1 MLRLINIYFIFG
13 LLFNFTFF
21 TSPLLAAEKT
31 TGNTIQDPFARGV
44 IKPPQYSTNLDREK
58 SLNGRLDDVRALADF
73 RYYRIL
79 GIYQNEQSAL
89 KDVIEISWP
98 EKVDVSSNNAFYVSL
113 GTFPEKK
120 LAQQAGRDFI
130 ATFIN
135 NLNHRVIIRGSKDST
150 FGFADRENNNK
161 KRSPEKK
168 LAYELEYGPFNNSEF
183 ARANC
188 FFLRNQI
195 SQYSLDCALI
205 NKRLVHKEERMK
217 DIASSATIGL
227 SQAGLMALKDSPLAF
242 NQKDL
247 LSTVLTVYE
256 GENLGTSDF
265 FIVNINQYGIYVASK
280 FDESLLIP
288 AVTIPVN
295 LQNIPAGGP
304 TPALPAA
311 PPAKTN

>member
-1 MLRLINIYFIFG
+1 MLRLLNIYFVFG
-13 LLFNFTFF
+13 LIFNFTFF

-31 TGNTIQDPFARGV
+31 LGNTIQDPFARGV

-58 SLNGRLDDVRALADF
+58 SLNGRLDDVRALDDF

-79 GIYQNEQSAL
+79 GIYQNEQSSL
-89 KDVIEISWP
+89 KNVIEISWP
-98 EKVDVSSNNAFYVSL
+98 EKVDVSSNNAFYISL
-113 GTFPEKK
+113 GTFYEKK

-135 NLNHRVIIRGSKDST
+135 NLNRRVIIRGNKDST

-168 LAYELEYGPFNNSEF
+168 LAYELEYGPFNNLEF

-205 NKRLVHKEERMK
+205 NKRLVHKEERIK

-288 AVTIPVN
+288 AVTFPVN
-295 LQNIPAGGP
+295 MQNVTAGGP
-304 TPALPAA
+304 SPGLPAA
-311 PPAKTN
+311 APSKTN

>member
-1 MLRLINIYFIFG
+1 MLRLLNIYFVFG
-13 LLFNFTFF
+13 LLFSFTFF

-31 TGNTIQDPFARGV
+31 LGNTIQDPFARGV

-58 SLNGRLDDVRALADF
+58 SLNGRLDDVRSLADF

-98 EKVDVSSNNAFYVSL
+98 EKVDVSSNNAFYISL
-113 GTFPEKK
+113 GTFYEKK

-135 NLNHRVIIRGSKDST
+135 NLNHHVIIRGNKDST

-168 LAYELEYGPFNNSEF
+168 LAYELEYGPFNNLEF
-183 ARANC
+183 ARASC
-188 FFLRNQI
+188 FFLRNQL

-205 NKRLVHKEERMK
+205 NKRLVHKEERIK

-288 AVTIPVN
+288 SVTFPVN
-295 LQNIPAGGP
+295 LQNITAGGLAP
-304 TPALPAA
+304 GLPAA
-311 PPAKTN
+311 APSKTN

>member
-1 MLRLINIYFIFG
+1 MLRVINKYFIFV

-21 TSPLLAAEKT
+21 NSPLLAAEKT
-31 TGNTIQDPFARGV
+31 LGNTIQDPFARGV

-58 SLNGRLDDVRALADF
+58 SLNGRLDDVRALDDF

-79 GIYQNEQSAL
+79 GIYQNEQSSL
-89 KDVIEISWP
+89 KNVIEISWP
-98 EKVDVSSNNAFYVSL
+98 EKVDVSSNNAFYISL
-113 GTFPEKK
+113 GTFYEKK

-135 NLNHRVIIRGSKDST
+135 NLNHRVIIRGNKDST

-168 LAYELEYGPFNNSEF
+168 LAYELEYGPFNNLEF

-205 NKRLVHKEERMK
+205 NKRLVHKEERIK

-288 AVTIPVN
+288 AVTFPVN
-295 LQNIPAGGP
+295 MQNITAGGP
-304 TPALPAA
+304 APGLPAA
-311 PPAKTN
+311 APSKTN

>member
-31 TGNTIQDPFARGV
+31 TGNTIQDPCARGV

-79 GIYQNEQSAL
+79 GIYQNDQSSL
-89 KDVIEISWP
+89 KNVIEISWP
-98 EKVDVSSNNAFYVSL
+98 EKVDVSSNNAFYISL

-135 NLNHRVIIRGSKDST
+135 NLNHRVIIRGNKESI

-205 NKRLVHKEERMK
+205 NKRLVHKEERSK

-288 AVTIPVN
+288 AVTFPVN
-295 LQNIPAGGP
+295 LQNITAGGP
-304 TPALPAA
+304 APGLPAA

>member
-58 SLNGRLDDVRALADF
+58 SLNGRLDDVRSLADF

-168 LAYELEYGPFNNSEF
+168 LAYEL
-183 ARANC
+183 
-188 FFLRNQI
+188 
-195 SQYSLDCALI
+195 
-205 NKRLVHKEERMK
+205 
-217 DIASSATIGL
+217 
-227 SQAGLMALKDSPLAF
+227 
-242 NQKDL
+242 
-247 LSTVLTVYE
+247 
-256 GENLGTSDF
+256 
-265 FIVNINQYGIYVASK
+265 
-280 FDESLLIP
+280 
-288 AVTIPVN
+288 
-295 LQNIPAGGP
+295 
-304 TPALPAA
+304 
-311 PPAKTN
+311 

>member
-1 MLRLINIYFIFG
+1 MLRLLNIYFVFG

-21 TSPLLAAEKT
+21 NSPLLAAEKT
-31 TGNTIQDPFARGV
+31 LGNTIQDPFARGV

-98 EKVDVSSNNAFYVSL
+98 EKVDVSSNNAFYISL
-113 GTFPEKK
+113 GTFYEKK

-135 NLNHRVIIRGSKDST
+135 NLNHRVIIRGNKDST

-168 LAYELEYGPFNNSEF
+168 LAYELEYGPFNNLEF

-205 NKRLVHKEERMK
+205 NKRLVHKEERIK

-288 AVTIPVN
+288 SVTFPVN
-295 LQNIPAGGP
+295 MQNITAGGP
-304 TPALPAA
+304 APGLPAA
-311 PPAKTN
+311 APSKTN